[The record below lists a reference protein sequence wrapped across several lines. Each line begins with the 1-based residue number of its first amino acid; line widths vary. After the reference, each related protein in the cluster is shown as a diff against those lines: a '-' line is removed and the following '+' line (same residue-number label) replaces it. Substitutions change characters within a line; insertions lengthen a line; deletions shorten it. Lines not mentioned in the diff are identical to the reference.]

1 MHRKLAVFCGRLLMY
16 IVLFIVWTITEFS
29 TAKIFKP

>member
-1 MHRKLAVFCGRLLMY
+1 MTREFAVFLARFLVY
-16 IVLFIVWTITEFS
+16 VVLFIVWTITEIS